1 MSFRPIQFDRKAIVR
16 FFGALVAI
24 AALVAPGLSLHVL
37 AQETMEE
44 KSDAEQPAAEKP
56 AEEFDEEYD
65 RLVVEPGK
73 VGELEKAVEKA
84 IKRRSLSETLDL
96 HLYGFVDVSYT
107 QNFGNPAD
115 GTNSLRIFDV
125 DSDAFRVHMAQIVL
139 EKQGKTGGELVDH
152 AGFRIKLDFG
162 DDSQFT
168 GGSDFGDEVDF
179 QEVYAQFVVP
189 YERGV
194 DLRLGRQNTLIGFE
208 VIESPYNPNFSRSWL
223 FGLGEPF
230 TTTGIRAAYDFT
242 DDISFAIGGI
252 SSFTQATGDTNG
264 TPSIETAASW
274 NITERISAT
283 GFFFW
288 GAEGPRNS
296 KLDQDIILGGGIFN
310 FRATDETTFTVEA
323 YYANQANALN
333 DINPGQNGRW
343 NGVAAYVI
351 HDFTDQWGLRVRGEV
366 FEDAHGSRTCTGTL
380 DPPRANVCFGATAS
394 GTAVINGVEV
404 NTPGTPGG
412 ENGMFPTPQTM
423 WETTFTLLYKP
434 VPSMMTR
441 LEYRYDKSNKNTF
454 VIGDRAASFQN
465 TLAFEAIYLF

>member
-1 MSFRPIQFDRKAIVR
+1 MVR
-16 FFGALVAI
+16 LFGILVAI
-24 AALVAPGLSLHVL
+24 FVLMGPGQSLQVL
-37 AQETMEE
+37 AQV
-44 KSDAEQPAAEKP
+44 PADEKP
-56 AEEFDEEYD
+56 AEGVDEEYD
-65 RLVVEPGK
+65 RLVKEPGK
-73 VGELEKAVEKA
+73 VGALEDAVEKA

-107 QNFGNPAD
+107 QNFGNPAS
-115 GTNSLRIFDV
+115 GVNSLRIFDV

-139 EKQGKTGGELVDH
+139 EKQGKTGGELIDH

-162 DDSQFT
+162 EDSQFT

-194 DLRLGRQNTLIGFE
+194 DLRMGRQNTLIGFE

-252 SSFTQATGDTNG
+252 SSFTQAAGDTNG
-264 TPSIETAASW
+264 TPSIETALSW
-274 NITERISAT
+274 NMTERISAT

-288 GAEGPRNS
+288 GAEGPRNA
-296 KLDQDIILGGGIFN
+296 KVDQDILLGGGIFN
-310 FRATDETTFTVEA
+310 FRATDQTSFTLEA
-323 YYANQANALN
+323 YYANQANVSALS
-333 DINPGQNGRW
+333 GAGNGRW
-343 NGVAAYVI
+343 NGVAAYAI
-351 HDFTDQWGLRVRGEV
+351 HDFTDQWGLRVRGEL
-366 FEDAHGSRTCTGTL
+366 FEDAGGTRTCLGTL
-380 DPPRANVCFGATAS
+380 DPPRANVCFGATGS
-394 GTAVINGVEV
+394 GTATVPTTSGGTATAVTAASTGFPNGIA
-404 NTPGTPGG
+404 
-412 ENGMFPTPQTM
+412 QTM
-423 WETTFTLLYKP
+423 WETTITLLYKP

-441 LEYRYDKSNKNTF
+441 LEYRYDKSNKNTLQ
-454 VIGDRAASFQN
+454 IGDRAASYQN

>member
-1 MSFRPIQFDRKAIVR
+1 MSFRLNKIGHNAVARLLGV
-16 FFGALVAI
+16 LVTTVVLAC
-24 AALVAPGLSLHVL
+24 PGQSLQVL
-37 AQETMEE
+37 AQETVEE
-44 KSDAEQPAAEKP
+44 EPAK
-56 AEEFDEEYD
+56 EFDEEYD
-65 RLVVEPGK
+65 RLVREPGK
-73 VGELEKAVEKA
+73 VGALEKAVEKA

-107 QNFGNPAD
+107 QNFGNPAS

-125 DSDAFRVHMAQIVL
+125 DSDSFRVHMAQIVL
-139 EKQGKTGGELVDH
+139 EKQGKTGGELIDH
-152 AGFRIKLDFG
+152 AGFRVKLDFG
-162 DDSQFT
+162 EDSQFT

-189 YERGV
+189 YEKGV
-194 DLRLGRQNTLIGFE
+194 DIRMGRQNTLIGFE

-264 TPSIETAASW
+264 TPSIETALSW
-274 NITERISAT
+274 NLTERISAT

-288 GAEGPRNS
+288 GAEGPRNA
-296 KLDQDIILGGGIFN
+296 KVDQDILLSGGIFN
-310 FRATDETTFTVEA
+310 FQATDQTSFILEA
-323 YYANQANALN
+323 YYANQANVSTLSGA
-333 DINPGQNGRW
+333 GNGRW
-343 NGVAAYVI
+343 NGVAAYAI
-351 HDFTDQWGLRVRGEV
+351 HDFTDQWGLRVRGEL
-366 FEDAHGSRTCTGTL
+366 FEDAGGTRTCLGTL
-380 DPPRANVCFGATAS
+380 DPPRANVCFGATGS
-394 GTAVINGVEV
+394 GTATVPTTSGGTATAVTAA
-404 NTPGTPGG
+404 TPGS
-412 ENGMFPTPQTM
+412 FPTAQTM
-423 WETTFTLLYKP
+423 WETTITLLYKP

-454 VIGDRAASFQN
+454 QIGDRPASFQN

>member
-1 MSFRPIQFDRKAIVR
+1 MSFRLIKTGHNAIVH
-16 FFGALVAI
+16 FLGILGAILILVG
-24 AALVAPGLSLHVL
+24 PGQLLQVL
-37 AQETMEE
+37 AQETV
-44 KSDAEQPAAEKP
+44 DEKP
-56 AEEFDEEYD
+56 AEGVDEEYD
-65 RLVVEPGK
+65 RLVKEPGK
-73 VGELEKAVEKA
+73 VGALEEAVEKA

-107 QNFGNPAD
+107 QNFGNPAT
-115 GTNSLRIFDV
+115 GVNNLRIFDV

-139 EKQGKTGGELVDH
+139 EKQGKTGGDLVDH

-162 DDSQFT
+162 EDSQFT

-189 YERGV
+189 YERGF
-194 DLRLGRQNTLIGFE
+194 DIRMGRQNTLIGFE

-230 TTTGIRAAYDFT
+230 TTTGIRGAYDFT

-252 SSFTQATGDTNG
+252 SSFTQAAGDTNG
-264 TPSIETAASW
+264 TPSIETALSW
-274 NITERISAT
+274 NMTERISAT

-288 GAEGPRNS
+288 GAEGPRNA
-296 KLDQDIILGGGIFN
+296 KVDQDILLGGGIFN
-310 FRATDETTFTVEA
+310 FRATDQTSFTVEA
-323 YYANQANALN
+323 YYANQANVSSISGA
-333 DINPGQNGRW
+333 GNGRW
-343 NGVAAYVI
+343 NGVAAYAI
-351 HDFTDQWGLRVRGEV
+351 HDFTEQWGLRIRGEV
-366 FEDAHGSRTCTGTL
+366 FEDAGGTRTCLGNL
-380 DPPRANVCFGATAS
+380 DPPRANVCFGAT
-394 GTAVINGVEV
+394 GTGTTDINGNNVV
-404 NTPGTPGG
+404 TAGQSADPVA
-412 ENGMFPTPQTM
+412 QTM

-454 VIGDRAASFQN
+454 QVGDRPASYQN

>member
-1 MSFRPIQFDRKAIVR
+1 MRFRQIVADHNTIER
-16 FFGALVAI
+16 FFGVMVALLMLLGPVQ
-24 AALVAPGLSLHVL
+24 LMPVM
-37 AQETMEE
+37 AQETAEE
-44 KSDAEQPAAEKP
+44 KPTGEKP
-56 AEEFDEEYD
+56 GEGIDEGYD

-73 VGELEKAVEKA
+73 VGELEKAVENA

-107 QNFGNPAD
+107 SNFGNPAS

-139 EKQGKTGGELVDH
+139 EKQGKTGGDLVDH
-152 AGFRIKLDFG
+152 AGFRVKLDFG
-162 DDSQFT
+162 EDSQFT

-189 YERGV
+189 YQRGV
-194 DLRLGRQNTLIGFE
+194 DIRMGRQNTVIGFE

-230 TTTGIRAAYDFT
+230 TTTGIRGAYDFT

-252 SSFTQATGDTNG
+252 SSFTQAAGDTNG
-264 TPSIETAASW
+264 TPSIETALSW
-274 NITERISAT
+274 NISERISTT

-296 KLDQDIILGGGIFN
+296 KIDQDIILGGGIFN
-310 FRATDETTFTVEA
+310 FRATDQTTFTVEA
-323 YYANQANALN
+323 YYANQANVSALSEA
-333 DINPGQNGRW
+333 GNGRW
-343 NGVAAYVI
+343 NGVAAYAI
-351 HDFTDQWGLRVRGEV
+351 HDFNDQWGLRVRGEI
-366 FEDAHGSRTCTGTL
+366 FEDAGGTRSCLGTL
-380 DPPRANVCFGATAS
+380 DPPRANVCFGATSSSTATVS
-394 GTAVINGVEV
+394 TTDGGTAEVVTAGSTGFPNGIA
-404 NTPGTPGG
+404 
-412 ENGMFPTPQTM
+412 QTL
-423 WETTFTLLYKP
+423 WETTITLLYKP
-434 VPSMMTR
+434 VPSLMTR

-454 VIGDRAASFQN
+454 QIGDRAASYQN

>member
-1 MSFRPIQFDRKAIVR
+1 MSFRQIKTGHNAMVR
-16 FFGALVAI
+16 FVGILGAIFL
-24 AALVAPGLSLHVL
+24 LMGPGQSYWVF
-37 AQETMEE
+37 AQETVDETPAGE
-44 KSDAEQPAAEKP
+44 KSTEG
-56 AEEFDEEYD
+56 FDEEYD
-65 RLVVEPGK
+65 RLVKEPGK
-73 VGELEKAVEKA
+73 IGALEEAVEKA

-107 QNFGNPAD
+107 QNFGNPAS
-115 GTNSLRIFDV
+115 GVNSLRIFDV

-162 DDSQFT
+162 EDSQFT

-189 YERGV
+189 YERGF
-194 DLRLGRQNTLIGFE
+194 DIRLGRQNTLIGFE

-230 TTTGIRAAYDFT
+230 TTTGIRGAYDFT

-252 SSFTQATGDTNG
+252 SSFTQAAGDTNG
-264 TPSIETAASW
+264 TPSIETALSW
-274 NITERISAT
+274 NVTERISAT

-288 GAEGPRNS
+288 GAEGPRNA
-296 KLDQDIILGGGIFN
+296 KIDQDILLGGGIFN
-310 FRATDETTFTVEA
+310 FRATDQTSFTLEA
-323 YYANQANALN
+323 YYANQANVSA
-333 DINPGQNGRW
+333 ISGAGNGRW
-343 NGVAAYVI
+343 NGVAAYAI
-351 HDFTDQWGLRVRGEV
+351 HDFTDQWGLRVRGEI
-366 FEDAHGSRTCTGTL
+366 FEDAGGTRTCLGTL
-380 DPPRANVCFGATAS
+380 DPPRANVCFGATGS
-394 GTAVINGVEV
+394 GTATVPTTGGGTAQAV
-404 NTPGTPGG
+404 TAAQPGS
-412 ENGMFPTPQTM
+412 FPTAQTM
-423 WETTFTLLYKP
+423 WETTVTLLYKP

-454 VIGDRAASFQN
+454 QIGDRAASFQN